1 MSRGAGLAAATA
13 LILLAGC
20 SGGGAAGSTP
30 TPTASAPSAAA
41 ASPSPLAPS
50 TPAGS
55 TSAGTPDSTATLVP
69 GANCPTG
76 TWRLVRFIGL
86 GQSSTYGTGQGGDV
100 TVAFDNGRYMMVG
113 EGKEPITVVLAG
125 QTATLTV
132 DGTVAGTYQPDGA
145 EMGFTIGEA
154 TGQGTLQA
162 GNQKQT
168 LPMASVGQVIA
179 PRGKAT
185 LACPDQVLLIALPTV
200 RLELE
205 R

>member
-1 MSRGAGLAAATA
+1 VAGLVAATVV
-13 LILLAGC
+13 ILLAGC
-20 SGGGAAGSTP
+20 SGGGPAGTTP
-30 TPTASAPSAAA
+30 TPTASEPSASA
-41 ASPSPLAPS
+41 ASPSPVAPS
-50 TPAGS
+50 TTVGS
-55 TSAGTPDSTATLVP
+55 TPTVTPDSTGTLVP
-69 GANCPTG
+69 GADCLTG

-100 TVAFDNGRYMMVG
+100 TVAFDNGRYTMVG
-113 EGKEPITVVLAG
+113 KGREPITVVLAG
-125 QTATLTV
+125 QTARLTV
-132 DGTVAGTYQPDGA
+132 DGTVTGTYQPDGA

-185 LACPDQVLLIALPTV
+185 LACPDKVLLIALPTV

>member
-1 MSRGAGLAAATA
+1 VAATVMV
-13 LILLAGC
+13 LLAGC
-20 SGGGAAGSTP
+20 SGGGAAGTTP
-30 TPTASAPSAAA
+30 TPAASAPSASA
-41 ASPSPLAPS
+41 ASPSVVTPS
-50 TPAGS
+50 TPAE
-55 TSAGTPDSTATLVP
+55 SASAAPSDGAATLVP
-69 GANCPTG
+69 GANCLTG

-100 TVAFDNGRYMMVG
+100 TVAFDNGRYTMVG
-113 EGKEPITVVLAG
+113 KGEEPITVVLAG

-132 DGTVAGTYQPDGA
+132 DGTVSGTYQPDGA
-145 EMGFTIGEA
+145 EMGFTIAEA
-154 TGQGTLQA
+154 TGEGTLES
-162 GNQKQT
+162 GKQKQT
-168 LPMASVGQVIA
+168 LPMSSISQVIA

>member
-1 MSRGAGLAAATA
+1 VAATV

-30 TPTASAPSAAA
+30 TASAPSASA
-41 ASPSPLAPS
+41 ASPSVVAPS
-50 TPAGS
+50 TPAES
-55 TSAGTPDSTATLVP
+55 TSTGSPDSTATLVP
-69 GANCPTG
+69 GANCLTG

-100 TVAFDNGRYMMVG
+100 TVAFDNGRYTLVG
-113 EGKEPITVVLAG
+113 KGQEPITVVLAG
-125 QTATLTV
+125 QTASLTV
-132 DGTVAGTYQPDGA
+132 DGTVSGTYQPDGS
-145 EMGFTIGEA
+145 EMGFTIAEA
-154 TGQGTLQA
+154 TGQGTLES
-162 GNQKQT
+162 GKQKQT
-168 LPMASVGQVIA
+168 LPMSSISQVIA

-185 LACPDQVLLIALPTV
+185 LACPEKVLLIALPTV

>member
-1 MSRGAGLAAATA
+1 VSRGAGLLAATV

-20 SGGGAAGSTP
+20 SGADGAGP
-30 TPTASAPSAAA
+30 TPAPPAPSAPSTSA
-41 ASPSPLAPS
+41 ASPSVVAPS
-50 TPAGS
+50 TPA
-55 TSAGTPDSTATLVP
+55 TGTPDSTASGLVP
-69 GANCPTG
+69 GADCLTG

-86 GQSSTYGTGQGGDV
+86 GDKATYGTGQGGDV
-100 TVAFDNGRYMMVG
+100 TVAFDNGRYTLAG

-125 QTATLTV
+125 QTARLTV
-132 DGTVAGTYQPDGA
+132 DGTVSGTYQPDGA
-145 EMGFTIGEA
+145 EMSFTIGEA
-154 TGQGTLQA
+154 TGEGTLQS

-168 LPMASVGQVIA
+168 LPMAAIGQVIA

-185 LACPDQVLLIALPTV
+185 LACPDQVLLVALPTV